1 MKEKEKSKELAYLLR
16 HDKNYDFKKPE
27 GWRVVDDLIK
37 NHGYT
42 KKELEDIVK
51 NDSKGRYEFNTYHTK
66 IRALQGHS
74 IPGIEPD
81 LSECTPPSI
90 LYHGTSSRFL
100 SSIFENGITRQS
112 RNHVHLSEDIDTA
125 KTVGSR
131 HGGKT
136 VILRIDTEKMQEDG
150 IKFFKSKNNVWLCQ
164 DINPKYFRVDNYEK
178 EKDEE

>member
-1 MKEKEKSKELAYLLR
+1 MKEVRSKELAYLLR
-16 HDKNYDFKKPE
+16 HDKDYNFKKPE
-27 GWRVVDDLIK
+27 GWRSIEDLVK

-42 KKELEDIVK
+42 KKELEEIVK
-51 NDSKGRYEFNTYHTK
+51 NDSKGRYEFDLYHTK

-74 IPGIEPD
+74 ILGIEPD
-81 LSECTPPSI
+81 LLESIPPSF
-90 LYHGTSSRFL
+90 LYHGTSSRFID
-100 SSIFENGITRQS
+100 SILKSGITKQS

-136 VILRIDTEKMQEDG
+136 VILKIDTKSMIKNG

-164 DINPKYFRVDNYEK
+164 DINPSYFSIYSYEK
-178 EKDEE
+178 EDKE